1 MFSSCGFDCLRKFLR
16 ILVMF
21 GNDEL
26 SKLVLIISDS
36 SDSDCFAAT
45 FIELMWSVYY
55 YNAMLACT
63 SERMA
68 KIGGIWFLT
77 PWQINLLLAP
87 KRRKLFM
94 KTSFTSRYFCSLSF
108 FDTTVSDRDHG
119 KICYSHNL
127 LSLPLL
133 SP

>member
-1 MFSSCGFDCLRKFLR
+1 MFSLCGFECLRKFLR
-16 ILVMF
+16 IFVMF

-68 KIGGIWFLT
+68 KDWWYMVFNSLT
-77 PWQINLLLAP
+77 NKFIVGSE
-87 KRRKLFM
+87 KRKIIYENFV
-94 KTSFTSRYFCSLSF
+94 YF
-108 FDTTVSDRDHG
+108 
-119 KICYSHNL
+119 
-127 LSLPLL
+127 
-133 SP
+133 